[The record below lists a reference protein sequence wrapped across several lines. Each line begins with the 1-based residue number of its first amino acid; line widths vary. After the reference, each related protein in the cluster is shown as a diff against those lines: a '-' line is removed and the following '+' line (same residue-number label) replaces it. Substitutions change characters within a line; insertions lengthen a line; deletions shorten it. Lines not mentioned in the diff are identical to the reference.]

1 MNPLDYVEALCSTA
15 DGVYVVDTSQRVIG
29 WNKGAERILGYGEAD
44 VLSLP
49 CYELIAGR
57 TRPEKPWCQP
67 NCKIHDCALSR
78 TPVENFDLLTRTK
91 GGEDIWLNISVISPA
106 DGGQPVTAHVIR
118 DITREKRAG
127 YAIEQFL
134 IALGLHGMV
143 REKPDSRGHKLIA
156 AARSPALEVQN
167 VLSSREVEVLTL
179 LAEGLST
186 KAVSQR
192 LRISH
197 YTARNHIQ
205 NILSKLDLHSKAQA
219 VSYAFK
225 KGLL

>member
-1 MNPLDYVEALCSTA
+1 MHQLEYVDALCSTA
-15 DGVYVVDTSQRVIG
+15 DGVYVVDAAQRVIR
-29 WNKGAERILGYGEAD
+29 WNKGAERILGYSEAE
-44 VLSLP
+44 VLARP
-49 CYELIAGR
+49 CYEIIAGR
-57 TRPEKPWCQP
+57 VRPDKLWCQP
-67 NCKIHDCALSR
+67 GCKVHDCVHNR
-78 TPVENFDLLTRTK
+78 TPMENFDLMMCTK
-91 GGEDIWLNISVISPA
+91 SGENVWLNISVISPLN
-106 DGGQPVTAHVIR
+106 GPQPVTAHVIR
-118 DITREKRAG
+118 DITRDKQAG
-127 YAIEQFL
+127 HAIEQFL
-134 IALGLHGMV
+134 IALGLHGIV
-143 REKPDSRGHKLIA
+143 HEKSGAKGHKLIS
-156 AARSPALEVQN
+156 AARTPTLDVKN
-167 VLSSREVEVLTL
+167 VLSNRELEVLRL